1 MKLVNLVNDLVLF
14 RKENFNG
21 VECDFWKDE
30 NGEIWMTRE
39 QIGKSLEYGNPSDA
53 IKNIHLRNKER
64 LDKFSVQVK
73 LSGTDGKQYNTF
85 LYSAKG
91 VYEVCR
97 FSKQPKANDFYDWVY
112 DLLEGIRL
120 GNIEL
125 KFAIPKTLSEALQLA
140 SDLSKQLED
149 QKPKVQMYDEL
160 MNSDSLLNFKQ
171 VADTLG
177 CGRNSLMKVLREEK
191 ILSDGNFN
199 KNHPYSQYIKADLFK
214 VKITP
219 MRTSN
224 GLESICTTLC
234 TNKALDFIRKVLDK
248 KKDLLLE
255 QQVG

>member
-1 MKLVNLVNDLVLF
+1 MNDLVLF

-21 VECDFWKDE
+21 VECDLWKDE
-30 NGEIWMTRE
+30 NGEVWMTRE

-73 LSGTDGKQYNTF
+73 LSGTDGKQYNTY

-125 KFAIPKTLSEALQLA
+125 KFTIPKTLSEALQLA

-149 QKPKVQMYDEL
+149 QKPKVEMYDDF
-160 MNSDSLLNFKQ
+160 MNSNSLMNFKQ

-177 CGRNSLMKVLREEK
+177 YGRNTLMKVLREEK
-191 ILSDGNFN
+191 ILSDGSFN

-234 TNKALDFIRKVLDK
+234 TAKALKFIRKVLDK
-248 KKDLLLE
+248 NRDLLLE

>member
-1 MKLVNLVNDLVLF
+1 MGNLMNNLVLF

-21 VECDFWKDE
+21 VECDLWKDE
-30 NGEIWMTRE
+30 NGEVWMTRE
-39 QIGKSLEYGNPSDA
+39 QIGKSLEYGNPRDS
-53 IKNIHLRNKER
+53 IKTIHSRNKER
-64 LDKFSVQVK
+64 LDKFSKRVQIDTP
-73 LSGTDGKQYNTF
+73 SSGKQETY

>member
-1 MKLVNLVNDLVLF
+1 MNDLVLF

>member
-1 MKLVNLVNDLVLF
+1 VNDLVLF

-21 VECDFWKDE
+21 VECDLWKDE
-30 NGEIWMTRE
+30 NGEVWMTRE

-73 LSGTDGKQYNTF
+73 LSGTDGKQYNTY

-125 KFAIPKTLSEALQLA
+125 KFTIPKTLSEALQLA

-149 QKPKVQMYDEL
+149 QKPKVEMYDDF
-160 MNSDSLLNFKQ
+160 MNSNSLMNFKQ

-177 CGRNSLMKVLREEK
+177 YGRNTLMKVLREEK
-191 ILSDGNFN
+191 ILSDGSFN

-234 TNKALDFIRKVLDK
+234 TAKALKFIRKVLDK
-248 KKDLLLE
+248 NRDLLLE

>member
-1 MKLVNLVNDLVLF
+1 MGNLMSNLVLF

-21 VECDFWKDE
+21 VECDLWKDE
-30 NGEIWMTRE
+30 NGEVWMTRE

-73 LSGTDGKQYNTF
+73 LSGTDGKQYNTY

-97 FSKQPKANDFYDWVY
+97 YSKQPKANDFYDWVY

-120 GNIEL
+120 GNIEIR
-125 KFAIPKTLSEALQLA
+125 FTIPKTLSEALQLA

-149 QKPKVQMYDEL
+149 QKQKVQMYDEL
-160 MNSDSLLNFKQ
+160 MNCDSLMNFKQ

-177 CGRNSLMKVLREEK
+177 YGRNTLMKTLREEK
-191 ILSDGNFN
+191 ILLESSYN

-224 GLESICTTLC
+224 GLENVCTTLC
-234 TNKALDFIRKVLDK
+234 TTKSLIFIKKILDK
-248 KKDLLLE
+248 KKSLQLE
-255 QQVG
+255 LQAG

>member
-1 MKLVNLVNDLVLF
+1 VNDLVLF

-21 VECDFWKDE
+21 VECDLWKDE
-30 NGEIWMTRE
+30 NGEVWMTRE

-73 LSGTDGKQYNTF
+73 LSGTDGKQYNTY

-125 KFAIPKTLSEALQLA
+125 KFTIPKTLSEALQLA
-140 SDLSKQLED
+140 SDLSKQLEE
-149 QKPKVQMYDEL
+149 QKPKVEMYDEL
-160 MNSDSLLNFKQ
+160 MNSDSLMNFKQ

-177 CGRNSLMKVLREEK
+177 CGRNTLMKVLREEK

-234 TNKALDFIRKVLDK
+234 TVKALKFIKKVLDK
-248 KKDLLLE
+248 KKSSLLE
-255 QQVG
+255 QQAG

>member
-1 MKLVNLVNDLVLF
+1 MNDLVLF

-21 VECDFWKDE
+21 VECDLWKDE
-30 NGEIWMTRE
+30 NGEVWMTRE
-39 QIGKSLEYGNPSDA
+39 QIGKSLEYGNPRES
-53 IKNIHLRNKER
+53 IKTIHSRNKER
-64 LDKFSVQVK
+64 LDKFSKRVQIDTP
-73 LSGTDGKQYNTF
+73 SSGKQETY

-120 GNIEL
+120 GNIEIR
-125 KFAIPKTLSEALQLA
+125 FNVPKTLSEALQLA
-140 SDLSKQLED
+140 SDLSKQLEE
-149 QKPKVQMYDEL
+149 QKPKVEMYDEL

-177 CGRNSLMKVLREEK
+177 CGRNTLMKVLREEK
-191 ILSDGNFN
+191 ILSESSYN
-199 KNHPYSQYIKADLFK
+199 KNHPYSQYVKANLFK

-224 GLESICTTLC
+224 GLEIICTTLC
-234 TNKALDFIRKVLDK
+234 TAKSIEFIKKVLSK

-255 QQVG
+255 QQVS

>member
-1 MKLVNLVNDLVLF
+1 MGNLMNNLVLF
-14 RKENFNG
+14 KSEKFNG
-21 VECDFWKDE
+21 EECDFWKDD

-39 QIGKSLEYGNPSDA
+39 QIGKSLEYGNPRDS
-53 IKNIHLRNKER
+53 IKTIHSRNKLR
-64 LDKFSVQVK
+64 LDKFSRVEQIDTP
-73 LSGTDGKQYNTF
+73 LGGKQEMY

-120 GNIEL
+120 ENIEL
-125 KFAIPKTLSEALQLA
+125 KFNVPKTLSEALQLA

-149 QKPKVQMYDEL
+149 QKPKVEMYDEL
-160 MNSDSLLNFKQ
+160 MNSDSLMNFKQ

-177 CGRNSLMKVLREEK
+177 YGRNTLMKILREEK
-191 ILSDGNFN
+191 ILSESSYN
-199 KNHPYSQYIKADLFK
+199 KNHPYSQYVKANLFK

-224 GLESICTTLC
+224 GLEIICTTLC
-234 TNKALDFIRKVLDK
+234 TAKSIEFIKKVLSK
-248 KKDLLLE
+248 KKCSLLE
-255 QQVG
+255 QQAG

>member
-1 MKLVNLVNDLVLF
+1 MNDLVLF

-21 VECDFWKDE
+21 VECDLWKDE
-30 NGEIWMTRE
+30 NGEVWMTRE

-73 LSGTDGKQYNTF
+73 LSGTDGKQYNTY

-125 KFAIPKTLSEALQLA
+125 KFTIPKTLSEALQLA
-140 SDLSKQLED
+140 SDLSKQLEE
-149 QKPKVQMYDEL
+149 QKPKVEMYDEL
-160 MNSDSLLNFKQ
+160 MNSDSLMNFKQ

-177 CGRNSLMKVLREEK
+177 CGRNTLMKVLREEK

-234 TNKALDFIRKVLDK
+234 TVKALKFIKKVLDK
-248 KKDLLLE
+248 KKSSLLE
-255 QQVG
+255 QQAG

>member
-1 MKLVNLVNDLVLF
+1 MNDLVLF

-21 VECDFWKDE
+21 VECDLWKDE
-30 NGEIWMTRE
+30 NGEVWMTRE

-73 LSGTDGKQYNTF
+73 LSGTDGKQYNTY

-125 KFAIPKTLSEALQLA
+125 KFTIPKTLSEALQLA
-140 SDLSKQLED
+140 SDLSKQLEE
-149 QKPKVQMYDEL
+149 QKPKVEMYDEL

-177 CGRNSLMKVLREEK
+177 CGRNTLMKVLREEK
-191 ILSDGNFN
+191 ILSESSYN
-199 KNHPYSQYIKADLFK
+199 KNHPYSQYVKANLFK

-224 GLESICTTLC
+224 GLEIICTTLC
-234 TNKALDFIRKVLDK
+234 TAKSIEFIKKVLSK

-255 QQVG
+255 QQVS